1 MLPRYRYRSIYQPL
15 SINNER
21 GYKPVVQVLARF
33 FNRVFNPSNSLNSPS
48 PRLLPR
54 SISVSID
61 KCRRNA
67 PRNTRPRVCNI
78 HSCNFHRSNDRY
90 LQISVPVSVPH
101 STKRARRNRIRER
114 KVLYI
119 YIYKSRWRKYYSLEW
134 EKIEWRMIVTRIT
147 NGLLIKRKGKKF
159 TCDSTIDSF
168 FLDGIKNYGET
179 LMIENT

>member
-67 PRNTRPRVCNI
+67 PRNTRPRLPTARVI
-78 HSCNFHRSNDRY
+78 HVRVISTDRMIDTSKY
-90 LQISVPVSVPH
+90 LYPYLFRIP
-101 STKRARRNRIRER
+101 RNEPEEIGYVRER
-114 KVLYI
+114 FYR
-119 YIYKSRWRKYYSLEW
+119 SRWRKYYSLER